1 MDYVDLE
8 CKNIKENYNKINDF
22 TYKYIKCNRRD
33 IVTIGDI
40 EGLNIETDSDIV
52 FKIRILNNHSIYTV
66 YNKWFFSCPNC
77 RCYIVENENGR
88 IYLAKNFKELN
99 KDEEIRYIKLRDKY
113 ECETGKKLIN
123 FPILYSMYKVTD
135 NGVYIENIK
144 NSFTEFDLNNVISEN
159 CIPYKYNVGGNYSFK
174 YLIMSMIEF
183 K

>member
-1 MDYVDLE
+1 MLKEFLKTKWIDKEIKSTIDKIKDDYNNDNNFEYKYVICRVIDVIGIQNLD
-8 CKNIKENYNKINDF
+8 CKNYNEEIILKIREYKNGYYD
-22 TYKYIKCNRRD
+22 YYGKYILED
-33 IVTIGDI
+33 
-40 EGLNIETDSDIV
+40 ETEE
-52 FKIRILNNHSIYTV
+52 L
-66 YNKWFFSCPNC
+66 
-77 RCYIVENENGR
+77 YIVN
-88 IYLAKNFKELN
+88 YFKELN